1 MDQLEE
7 KLLILFQE
15 KIALY
20 RELAAVF
27 EQEKACIITS
37 DVTALW
43 ALSARKQALAD
54 DLRER
59 RAALPAAVTAA
70 GIPHG
75 LDAATFTLAQ
85 LLAALPVDGGRALRP
100 LAVQLLNLKD
110 RIRALAAHN
119 RRLLDDGLA
128 MVADLI
134 GTIVNLEGGARSGY
148 GRCQSAGGFA
158 KRTLFLH
165 QEV

>member
-27 EQEKACIITS
+27 EQEKASIVSS

-54 DLRER
+54 DLGKR
-59 RAALPAAVTAA
+59 RAALLAAVTAA

-100 LAVQLLNLKD
+100 LAVELLNLKD

-128 MVADLI
+128 MVTDLI
-134 GTIVNLEGGARSGY
+134 GTIVNLEGARSGY
-148 GRCQSAGGFA
+148 GRCHSAGGFA